1 MNISGYEFQGN
12 MRPYAHQ
19 EHIIKFMLANKK
31 AYIWADMGTGK
42 TASSLWFLDI
52 LMNAGHIKKALIIAP
67 LSTLRSVW
75 ADEVK
80 KVCPHLKYEIV
91 HGSRP
96 ERLESLKREAQV
108 YITNTDCVRTYK
120 DELIALRPDVVI
132 VDEVTSFANASS
144 KRSKCLQALTKSA
157 KSVFGLSGNPTAG
170 GILQSYGIAKAINP
184 EKLPTTYFTRYRD
197 MILSQVNMYEYIP
210 RPGALKIVNRTLS
223 PAIKFSLEECIDLP
237 PIIFETRMVEL
248 PKPTMDL
255 FKEILKH
262 QIAEYKEGLI
272 TAQTAGVKA
281 IRLIQILT
289 GFTKTVEGEIIP
301 TDINSKLMEL
311 IDLYHEAGNKLVIFA
326 QSVHTVKIIKQFLLS
341 KKIHTELIYGEV
353 ALSQRERIIKEF
365 QTRLDGV
372 LVAQVKTMSHGI
384 TLTKS
389 HTIVFFGPVAGN
401 ETYRQAIRRIRR
413 IGQTHKQ
420 TVVRLLSTKFEEQIF
435 KKLDETEFTAKEML
449 DMYKGGMNE
458 FL

>member
-1 MNISGYEFQGN
+1 MNISGYEFYGD
-12 MRPYAHQ
+12 MVPYMHQ
-19 EHIIKFMLANKK
+19 EGVIRFMLANKRG
-31 AYIWADMGTGK
+31 YVWADMGTGK

-52 LMNAGHIKKALIIAP
+52 LMNAGRIKKALIIAP

-75 ADEVK
+75 ADEVG
-80 KVCPHLKYEIV
+80 KVCPHRKHVIV

-96 ERLESLKREAQV
+96 DRLEALKSDSNIF
-108 YITNTDCVRTYK
+108 ITNTDCVRTYK
-120 DELIALRPDVVI
+120 NELIALRPDVI
-132 VDEVTSFANASS
+132 IIDEVTSFANASS
-144 KRSKCLQALTKSA
+144 QRSKAAQAVTKTA
-157 KSVFGLSGNPTAG
+157 KSVFGLSGNPVAG
-170 GILQSYGIAKAINP
+170 GILQSFGIAKVIRP
-184 EKLPTTYFTRYRD
+184 EGLPNAYFTRYRD

-210 RPGALKIVNRTLS
+210 RPGALKIVNKALS
-223 PAIKFSLEECIDLP
+223 PAIKYTLEECIDLP
-237 PIIFETRMVEL
+237 PIIYETRNVEL

-289 GFTKTVEGEIIP
+289 GFAKTEEGKIIP
-301 TDINSKLMEL
+301 TDISPKLMEL
-311 IDLYHEAGNKLVIFA
+311 VNLYHEAGNKLVIFA
-326 QSVHTVKIIKQFLLS
+326 QSVNTVKIIKEFLLS
-341 KKIHTELIYGEV
+341 KKIHAELIYGQV
-353 ALSQRERIIKEF
+353 PLSQRERIIKEF
-365 QTRLDGV
+365 QTREDGV

-389 HTIVFFGPVAGN
+389 HTLVFFGPVAGN

-413 IGQTHKQ
+413 IGQTHRQ
-420 TVVRLLSTKFEEQIF
+420 TIIRLLSTKFEEQIF
-435 KKLDETEFTAKEML
+435 GKLDSTEFTAKEML
-449 DMYKGGMNE
+449 DMYKGGVDE